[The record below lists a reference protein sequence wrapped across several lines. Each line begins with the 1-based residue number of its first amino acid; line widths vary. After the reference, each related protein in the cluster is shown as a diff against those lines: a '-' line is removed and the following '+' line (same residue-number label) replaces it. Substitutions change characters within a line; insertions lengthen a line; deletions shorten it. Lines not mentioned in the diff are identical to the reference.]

1 MIKFTIYKIYNDS
14 DPDDNNIYIGST
26 TRSLYYRWSSHKTK
40 CRQGIGYRVHEYMRE
55 KGLENFKCVE
65 LHSETTDDPEA
76 QKRCEQLYVDALN
89 PSLNVN
95 NVDGSTDKKVDK
107 FRKNEPIDG
116 GRVYRNELDKKRTEY
131 HKEYH
136 KKYSP
141 AYYKKNR
148 KALREKSKK
157 YHRLNRESIAAQK
170 KEKNDKIKAS
180 GVHTCFTCNLSL
192 TSASALKKHRTS
204 KKHKKLVHNEHQIF
218 NHL

>member
-1 MIKFTIYKIYNDS
+1 MIKFTIYKIYNDG
-14 DPDDNNIYIGST
+14 DVNDDNIYIGST
-26 TRSLYYRWSSHKTK
+26 TRSLYYRWHDHKIN
-40 CRQGIGYRVHEYMRE
+40 CRKGIGYRVHEYMRE

-65 LHSETTDDPEA
+65 LYSETTNDPKA

-89 PSLNVN
+89 PSLNIN
-95 NVDGSTDKKVDK
+95 NVDGCTNKKVDK
-107 FRKNEPIDG
+107 FRKKEPIDG
-116 GRVYRNELDKKRTEY
+116 GRVYRNKHEKKRKEY
-131 HKEYH
+131 HKEYC

-148 KALREKSKK
+148 KALREKSKR
-157 YHRLNRESIAAQK
+157 YHSLNGKSIAAQK

-192 TSASALKKHRTS
+192 TSASALKTHRTS
-204 KKHKKLVHNEHQIF
+204 KKHKQLVFEEHQIF